1 VNLAKMV
8 CRSVVPTLTLL
19 AVPLVLAAPASAQ
32 TLRGSDPGH
41 DVHKFDTATF
51 SQHRAAGQADADLK
65 RYSLRYRGATIRV
78 VEQFRALDHS
88 EPLLAVGGSFKLPG
102 GTTRDLIVRAQKGN
116 WGGTAK
122 LERRPE
128 CGVTHH
134 LDYANARAVITV
146 PATCLGTPDWVR
158 FQFDAVTTDSWRNPS
173 YLYADV
179 APGTSIMR
187 TRYTPRIHRG

>member
-1 VNLAKMV
+1 MV
-8 CRSVVPTLTLL
+8 RRSVVPTLTLL

-32 TLRGSDPGH
+32 TLRGTDAGH

-51 SQHRAAGQADADLK
+51 SQQRAAGHADADLK
-65 RYSLRYRGATIRV
+65 RYSVHYRGATMRV

-102 GTTRDLIVRAQKGN
+102 GTTRDLIVKAQKGN

-122 LERRPE
+122 LEHRPG
-128 CGVTHH
+128 CALTHH
-134 LDYANARAVITV
+134 LDYATARAVITV
-146 PATCLGTPDWVR
+146 PASCLGTPDWVK
-158 FQFDAVTTDSWRNPS
+158 FQFEAVTTDSWKTPS
-173 YLYADV
+173 YVFADV